1 MLLIKE
7 VERKSKGTH
16 YPETEAFRCNAT
28 TFKTNMTGFLL
39 KAEERKSELETSVDL
54 YRFCEEVRQ
63 QTRTI
68 NCPVQSTWNIY
79 KPFYF
84 CNVFICETSY
94 SARGNYW
101 KTYKNNLLE

>member
-7 VERKSKGTH
+7 VERKSKGTR

-63 QTRTI
+63 QTQTN
-68 NCPVQSTWNIY
+68 NCPVQST
-79 KPFYF
+79 
-84 CNVFICETSY
+84 
-94 SARGNYW
+94 
-101 KTYKNNLLE
+101 